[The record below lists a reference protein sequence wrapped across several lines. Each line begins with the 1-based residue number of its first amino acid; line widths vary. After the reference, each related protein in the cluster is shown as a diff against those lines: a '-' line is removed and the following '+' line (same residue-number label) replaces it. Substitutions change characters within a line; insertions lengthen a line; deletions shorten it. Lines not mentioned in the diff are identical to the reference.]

1 MSRLVL
7 ISRSREYES
16 RMQDLVGS
24 NLTSVA
30 GAYLPFGTDIV
41 LEQIEDGEQPEIAFL
56 GPFLSY
62 EDTNELSAGLRLRF
76 PGIVLVLVHENHEVI
91 EEWVSAMGVHAV
103 LSPTADDS
111 AVIDLLVS
119 LHEWL
124 VESGL
129 LGAESNPVAR
139 DPRPNSTKKADAG
152 DAEDTETEAAEETES
167 AETET
172 EPAALETV
180 ATAEGERAQVIAVV
194 SPKGGQGKTTVAT
207 NLAVGLAKLAPNS
220 VVLVDA
226 DMQFGDVATVLA
238 LEPAHSLPDMV
249 RDLAPRD
256 PMVLKTFLT
265 PHSSGFFVVCGSE
278 SPADG
283 DAVSGEQLAH
293 LVQQLS
299 EIFRYVI
306 IDTSPGLGE
315 HALAAVEQATD
326 AVVLCSMS
334 VQSIR
339 GLRKELA
346 VLSSIGIMPASRHV
360 VLNFEERAS
369 GLSRHDVELTV
380 GVPVDISIP
389 RSNAIALSTNRGVP
403 ILQSGTHDPAAK
415 ALNELVARF
424 GHTGSAAWRS
434 AHGKKAVA

>member
-1 MSRLVL
+1 
-7 ISRSREYES
+7 
-16 RMQDLVGS
+16 
-24 NLTSVA
+24 
-30 GAYLPFGTDIV
+30 
-41 LEQIEDGEQPEIAFL
+41 
-56 GPFLSY
+56 
-62 EDTNELSAGLRLRF
+62 
-76 PGIVLVLVHENHEVI
+76 
-91 EEWVSAMGVHAV
+91 
-103 LSPTADDS
+103 
-111 AVIDLLVS
+111 
-119 LHEWL
+119 
-124 VESGL
+124 
-129 LGAESNPVAR
+129 
-139 DPRPNSTKKADAG
+139 
-152 DAEDTETEAAEETES
+152 
-167 AETET
+167 
-172 EPAALETV
+172 
-180 ATAEGERAQVIAVV
+180 
-194 SPKGGQGKTTVAT
+194 
-207 NLAVGLAKLAPNS
+207 
-220 VVLVDA
+220 
-226 DMQFGDVATVLA
+226 
-238 LEPAHSLPDMV
+238 
-249 RDLAPRD
+249 
-256 PMVLKTFLT
+256 
-265 PHSSGFFVVCGSE
+265 
-278 SPADG
+278 
-283 DAVSGEQLAH
+283 VSGEQLAH